1 MAARQQKSKKRSA
14 ASTTETRPEGPPFFL
29 DQSLGDK
36 VVAQALRQQGCRVE
50 LLKEHFEIDVLD
62 EEWLPEVGRRGWLI
76 LTKDDRIRRRPAE
89 REALM
94 QSGARA
100 FILPS
105 GNMSGEDMASAIA
118 NALPKIQRF
127 VTKNPPPFIA
137 RISKAGEVWL
147 LDPPRSTRAKKRR
160 EK

>member
-1 MAARQQKSKKRSA
+1 MAARRQKSKKRSA
-14 ASTTETRPEGPPFFL
+14 ANTTETPFEVSPFFL
-29 DQSLGDK
+29 DQGLGDRSI
-36 VVAQALRQQGCRVE
+36 AQALRQQGLNVV
-50 LLKEHFEIDVLD
+50 LLKEHFAIEALD

-76 LTKDDRIRRRPAE
+76 LTKDDRIGRRPVE

-105 GNMSGEDMASAIA
+105 GNMSGEERAAVIV
-118 NALPKIQRF
+118 NALPKIHRF
-127 VTKNPPPFIA
+127 VARNPPLFIA

-147 LDPPRSTRAKKRR
+147 
-160 EK
+160 

>member
-14 ASTTETRPEGPPFFL
+14 ASTTETRPEGPTFFL

-36 VVAQALRQQGCRVE
+36 VIAQALRQQGCRAE
-50 LLKEHFEIDVLD
+50 LLKKHFEINVPD

-76 LTKDDRIRRRPAE
+76 LTKDDRIRKRPAE
-89 REALM
+89 REALI

-127 VTKNPPPFIA
+127 VAKNSPPFIA

-147 LDPPRSTRAKKRR
+147 LDPPRPTRANRRR

>member
-1 MAARQQKSKKRSA
+1 M
-14 ASTTETRPEGPPFFL
+14 
-29 DQSLGDK
+29 GDK

-50 LLKEHFEIDVLD
+50 LLKKHFEIDVLD
-62 EEWLPEVGRRGWLI
+62 EEWLPAVGRRGWLI
-76 LTKDDRIRRRPAE
+76 LTKDDRIRKRPAE

-127 VTKNPPPFIA
+127 VAKNPPPFIA
-137 RISKAGEVWL
+137 RIPKVGEVWL
-147 LDPPRSTRAKKRR
+147 LDPPRPTRVKRRR